1 MPKVVIPIEIDSGEK
16 PENWIMFT
24 VPFDRT
30 CQTEM
35 VSWAESESYNL
46 RQAKETLKKRET
58 YFSSLIP
65 KNTVQPFEKKDFTVY
80 LRFIEGMEQEGDQA
94 FVDVKN
100 CIAQPLHMANYL
112 NLRVD
117 LLFDTEADPRLA
129 QDEFVAVTA
138 NLVQAV
144 IMMLQEGQEDD
155 VKRKVQE
162 LDAEESDLTMSGALP
177 EDDEV
182 DPDVIK
188 VRDFVR
194 QESGGQVR
202 RTMYGNSDAEVYD
215 ELERRGRSRT
225 SAPERHYYMGDERD
239 DVIMPASTTR

>member
-1 MPKVVIPIEIDSGEK
+1 
-16 PENWIMFT
+16 
-24 VPFDRT
+24 
-30 CQTEM
+30 
-35 VSWAESESYNL
+35 
-46 RQAKETLKKRET
+46 
-58 YFSSLIP
+58 
-65 KNTVQPFEKKDFTVY
+65 
-80 LRFIEGMEQEGDQA
+80 MEQEGDQA
-94 FVDVKN
+94 FVDFKN
-100 CIAQPLHMANYL
+100 CIAEPLQMANYL

-138 NLVQAV
+138 NLVQGV
-144 IMMLQEGQEDD
+144 IMMLQEGREDD

-225 SAPERHYYMGDERD
+225 PAPEPHYYMGDERD